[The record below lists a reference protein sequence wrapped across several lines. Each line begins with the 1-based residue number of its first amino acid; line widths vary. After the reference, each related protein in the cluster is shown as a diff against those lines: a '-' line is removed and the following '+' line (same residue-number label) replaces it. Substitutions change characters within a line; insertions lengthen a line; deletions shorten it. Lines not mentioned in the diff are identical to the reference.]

1 MPWINA
7 WYTLPGC
14 SSAFRWRKL
23 SFTRVACGHRRVS
36 QQNWYQNAILS
47 SPPTCSCAHSV
58 GKKLKTAC
66 STLKRPMDTPTH
78 PSWVPLPARS
88 PQGPAGAALM
98 GDTQTCMVT
107 AAGWCWTAA
116 LGNWDMPC
124 RLAQPLALPFT
135 CTPDSCVINLLYY
148 LVVVFHISGYHNT
161 ASPLDGCS
169 HIQRILPAFYEPRFT
184 GEEKQGSSSAFP
196 QPSEQMGRSTDSS
209 RWVTSPPKSKGGVG
223 WPWHGWTNKGFTCQP
238 LSWWAKKFLVEATR
252 DLQCTSTKVFEVWKC
267 VFILV
272 WKKNQTL
279 QTLPQTV
286 FCCCH
291 CCHWNIWFQTEKI
304 GVLTYI
310 ILCL

>member
-1 MPWINA
+1 MHDIPCLAAAVPLGEGNCHSHVWLAGTEGSASRTGIKMQSFLPHQPAVVHTVLARSWKLPVPPWRDPWIHPPNLA
-7 WYTLPGC
+7 GSL
-14 SSAFRWRKL
+14 L
-23 SFTRVACGHRRVS
+23 S
-36 QQNWYQNAILS
+36 
-47 SPPTCSCAHSV
+47 
-58 GKKLKTAC
+58 
-66 STLKRPMDTPTH
+66 
-78 PSWVPLPARS
+78 ARS
-88 PQGPAGAALM
+88 PQGMAGAALM

-107 AAGWCWTAA
+107 AVGWCWTAA

-148 LVVVFHISGYHNT
+148 LVAVFHISGYHNT

-169 HIQRILPAFYEPRFT
+169 HTQRTLPAFYESRFT
-184 GEEKQGSSSAFP
+184 GEKKQGSSSAFP
-196 QPSEQMGRSTDSS
+196 QPLEQMGRGTDSS

-223 WPWHGWTNKGFTCQP
+223 RPWHGWTNKGFTCQP
-238 LSWWAKKFLVEATR
+238 LSWWAKKFLVEAAR

-304 GVLTYI
+304 GALTYI